1 MWMVRAIA
9 VGMLSVVLG
18 CAGAWSQCPAP
29 NDLDPDAPPPIAPP
43 DFLSYQGDEQILPE
57 TGYLSN
63 HSYTSVFFGIGLDLP
78 IEVEGHRWM
87 LPLMPH
93 GQHALLGLA
102 FQEGHR
108 DGTLTIIASEPSNEQ
123 PKETAQQKQEDFL
136 RWARGQPALH
146 RVPPDW
152 MMRSGHF
159 NHVSRKKGDEY
170 TLQYWTRIKNYTL
183 RFTFTSNDE
192 EFMKQAKHAMDTAR
206 VYCPEEDGTLI
217 TENGDRVEPQGSP
230 YEGPT
235 VPTARVEAKLNEKL
249 EDHAIPAGEV
259 RDGRYRNPEL
269 GLEYTLP
276 AGWKVRASQARED
289 SFGGLSDQRTSQF
302 LQACSE
308 TLVRAV
314 KDTPAAQ
321 GAHNASPTIVLRAL
335 DPACLSLRGPDTV
348 QDRQGAEELEA
359 YLQMLK
365 RFGQIRTA
373 VLVAASG
380 HVFAVYRGT
389 IGERDEGQELAA
401 RSSETIFATRYNKLV
416 FLWSVI
422 EPKGANQK
430 DVPPGK
436 VIFGGNETVELGP
449 SLLAKH

>member
-1 MWMVRAIA
+1 
-9 VGMLSVVLG
+9 
-18 CAGAWSQCPAP
+18 
-29 NDLDPDAPPPIAPP
+29 
-43 DFLSYQGDEQILPE
+43 
-57 TGYLSN
+57 
-63 HSYTSVFFGIGLDLP
+63 
-78 IEVEGHRWM
+78 M

-102 FQEGHR
+102 FQDGHR
-108 DGTLTIIASEPSNEQ
+108 EGTVTIIASEPSNEQ
-123 PKETAQQKQEDFL
+123 PRETAEQRQEDFL

-159 NHVSRKKGDEY
+159 YHVSRKKGDEY
-170 TLQYWTRIKNYTL
+170 TLQYWTRIKNYIL
-183 RFTFTSNDE
+183 RFTFTSNEE
-192 EFMKQAKHAMDTAR
+192 EFIKQAKHAMGTVR

-217 TENGDRVEPQGSP
+217 TEKGDPVEPQGAP

-235 VPTARVEAKLNEKL
+235 VPTARVEAKLNEKPQ
-249 EDHAIPAGEV
+249 DHAIPAGEV
-259 RDGRYRNPEL
+259 RDGRYRNPGL

-276 AGWKVRASQARED
+276 AGWKAPASQARED
-289 SFGGLSDQRTSQF
+289 SFGGLSDERTAQF
-302 LQACSE
+302 LKACSE

-314 KDTPAAQ
+314 KDTPAAR
-321 GAHNASPTIVLRAL
+321 GAHNTSPNIVLRAL
-335 DPACLSLRGPDTV
+335 DPGCLSLRGPDTV
-348 QDRQGAEELEA
+348 EDRQGAEELAA

-365 RFGQIRTA
+365 QFGQIRTIDLA
-373 VLVAASG
+373 AASG
-380 HVFAVYRGT
+380 HVFAVYHGT

-422 EPKGANQK
+422 EPKGTDQK

-436 VIFGGNETVELGP
+436 VVFGSNETVELGP